1 MAAVRLGGGGRAAA
15 SVRHGPAAIHRA
27 GGHWIAA
34 WGASPQAPIA
44 CNLSVR
50 GFGNQT
56 VREIVFASIGGAML
70 RVRLSNAFGAQPVRV
85 AAASVAVQVR
95 GADVVPGTL
104 RPLSFAGRPAVFVPA
119 RRDVASDPVVLRVHP
134 GTHLAVSLYLSAPSG
149 PVTQHTQARQVNWV
163 AAGPRTLDT
172 SARAFFTATQS
183 WYLLSGVDVLAP
195 RRARGVVVTFGD
207 SITDGVGAPV
217 DANARYPNDL
227 ARRLAARAGAT
238 LSVVDEGIG
247 GNRVIAGTECC
258 GVGGVAR
265 FRRDVLGQP
274 GVRDVI
280 LLEGVN
286 DIGQSQSRGPRT
298 APHTPVSALQIVEG
312 YERII
317 AMARAAG
324 VRVFGA
330 TLTPFH
336 GARYWTAAGEA
347 KREAVNAWILHSGA
361 FDGVIDFASAV
372 AEAGDPEQL
381 APAFDSGDHLHP
393 NAAGY
398 RAMARAVNLAA
409 LLRSA

>member
-1 MAAVRLGGGGRAAA
+1 MAAVRLDGAGRATA

-27 GGHWIAA
+27 GEHWIAA

-44 CNLSVR
+44 SNLSVR

-56 VREIVFASIGGAML
+56 VREIVYASTGGAML

-104 RPLSFAGRPAVFVPA
+104 RPLSFAGRPAVSVPA

-172 SARAFFTATQS
+172 S
-183 WYLLSGVDVLAP
+183 GAP
-195 RRARGVVVTFGD
+195 SSPRPSRGTCSAASTCSPRGVRAASSSPSGTR
-207 SITDGVGAPV
+207 SPTAW
-217 DANARYPNDL
+217 ARPWTPTPAIPTTWRDVWPPGP
-227 ARRLAARAGAT
+227 ARRSASWTRASAATGSSPGPNAVAWAGWPASAVTCWASRA
-238 LSVVDEGIG
+238 
-247 GNRVIAGTECC
+247 C
-258 GVGGVAR
+258 
-265 FRRDVLGQP
+265 RR
-274 GVRDVI
+274 I

-298 APHTPVSALQIVEG
+298 APHTPVSALQTVEG

-324 VRVFGA
+324 VGVFGA

-336 GARYWTAAGEA
+336 GAR
-347 KREAVNAWILHSGA
+347 SGRRRA
-361 FDGVIDFASAV
+361 RPSA
-372 AEAGDPEQL
+372 
-381 APAFDSGDHLHP
+381 
-393 NAAGY
+393 
-398 RAMARAVNLAA
+398 RR
-409 LLRSA
+409 